1 MENTIVLVDDPLFLE
16 HRSPRSL
23 SRAAANGMD
32 DHPERPERLEAAR
45 AAVER
50 AVLQKGSSWL
60 RLPAR
65 DVSDEELIRVHTEG
79 YIENLVR
86 IDGRQGYL
94 DPDTYFA
101 PASYAAARRAAGGA
115 VALVDA
121 LVGGRARYGLALV
134 RPPGHHA
141 RPGSAMGF
149 CLLNNVAIAA
159 AHARAAG
166 AERVAIVDWD
176 VHHGN
181 GTQEMFYRD
190 PSVLYVSLH
199 QWPFYPGTG
208 SADEVGTGDGRG
220 YTVNVPL
227 SAGADDAVYR
237 DAFERVIGP
246 VLSEFDPDLLLV
258 SAGFDAHVRDPLA
271 SMRVTENGYAEMTR
285 QLARALPRGA
295 AGRIGIVLEGGYD
308 LEGLRRSLGAVLE
321 ALDASEGA
329 ERKSAPG
336 PSREAGSHEPD
347 LERAIR
353 AAGRAWRLD

>member
-1 MENTIVLVDDPLFLE
+1 MENTIVLVDDPVFLE
-16 HRSPRSL
+16 HRAPSRSMG
-23 SRAAANGMD
+23 AASGMD

-45 AAVER
+45 AAVDR
-50 AVLQKGSSWL
+50 AVLPAGTSWL

-65 DVSDEELIRVHTEG
+65 DASDDELARVHTEP
-79 YIENLVR
+79 YVENLAR
-86 IDGRQGYL
+86 IEGKQGYL

-101 PASYAAARRAAGGA
+101 PASYVAARRAAGGCI
-115 VALVDA
+115 ALVDA
-121 LVGGRARYGLALV
+121 LSAGRARYGLALV

-149 CLLNNVAIAA
+149 CLLNNVAVAA

-181 GTQEMFYRD
+181 GTQEIFYGD

-208 SADEVGTGDGRG
+208 SAEEVGSGDGAG

-227 SAGADDAVYR
+227 SGGADDSVYR
-237 DAFERVIGP
+237 DAFERIVAP
-246 VLSEFDPDLLLV
+246 VLSEFDPDLLLI

-271 SMRVTENGYAEMTR
+271 SMRVTESGYAEMMR
-285 QLARALPRGA
+285 QLSRALPRGA

-308 LEGLRRSLGAVLE
+308 LDGLQSSLGAVLE
-321 ALDASEGA
+321 ALGGPENAEIQGPGGA
-329 ERKSAPG
+329 A
-336 PSREAGSHEPD
+336 ATMGSHQPD
-347 LERAIR
+347 LERAAK

>member
-16 HRSPRSL
+16 HRAPGRGMGSASP
-23 SRAAANGMD
+23 MD
-32 DHPERPERLEAAR
+32 DHPERPDRLRAAR

-50 AVLQKGSSWL
+50 AVLSSPTRVI
-60 RLPAR
+60 RLEAR
-65 DVSDEELIRVHTEG
+65 DASEDELARVHTEG
-79 YIENLVR
+79 YVHTLGKIA
-86 IDGRQGYL
+86 GRQGYL
-94 DPDTYFA
+94 DPDTYFG
-101 PASYAAARRAAGGA
+101 PASYAAAIRAAGGA
-115 VALVDA
+115 VALVEA
-121 LVGGRARYGLALV
+121 LLGGQGRFGLALV

-141 RPGSAMGF
+141 RPDTAMGF

-159 AHARAAG
+159 AHARARG

-208 SADEVGTGDGRG
+208 AADEVGAGDGTG
-220 YTVNVPL
+220 FTVNVPL

-237 DAFERVIGP
+237 AAFERVVAP

-271 SMRVTENGYAEMTR
+271 SMRVTAGGYAAMMR
-285 QLARALPRGA
+285 SLAAALPRGP
-295 AGRIGIVLEGGYD
+295 AGRLGIVLEGGYD
-308 LEGLRRSLGAVLE
+308 LDGLRDSLEAVLRALEPAE
-321 ALDASEGA
+321 AAGKDRPE
-329 ERKSAPG
+329 EPK
-336 PSREAGSHEPD
+336 EIGSHAAD
-347 LERAIR
+347 LARAAD
-353 AAGRAWRLD
+353 AAGRTWRLD

>member
-1 MENTIVLVDDPLFLE
+1 MENTIVLVDDPVFLE
-16 HRSPRSL
+16 HRAP
-23 SRAAANGMD
+23 SRTMGAASGMD
-32 DHPERPERLEAAR
+32 DHPERPERLAAAR

-50 AVLQKGSSWL
+50 AVLPPGTSWL

-65 DVSDEELIRVHTEG
+65 DVSDDELIRVHTEA
-79 YIENLVR
+79 YVENLAR
-86 IDGRQGYL
+86 IDGKQGYL

-101 PASYAAARRAAGGA
+101 PASYAAARRAAGGS
-115 VALVDA
+115 VAMVDA
-121 LVGGRARYGLALV
+121 LLGGRARYGLALV

-149 CLLNNVAIAA
+149 CMLNNVAIAA
-159 AHARAAG
+159 AHARATG
-166 AERVAIVDWD
+166 AERVAVVDWD

-208 SADEVGTGDGRG
+208 SAEEVGAGDGTG

-227 SAGADDAVYR
+227 SGGADDSVYS
-237 DAFERVIGP
+237 DAFERIVVP

-271 SMRVTENGYAEMTR
+271 SMRVTESGYAAMMR
-285 QLARALPRGA
+285 QLGRALPRGA

-308 LEGLRRSLGAVLE
+308 LKGLQSSLGAVLDVLAAPE
-321 ALDASEGA
+321 KAPA
-329 ERKSAPG
+329 EH
-336 PSREAGSHEPD
+336 PSGGTGSHDPD
-347 LERAIR
+347 LERAAR